1 MSKDT
6 EYNRETFFPF
16 SILEEVIFIL
26 KEKECSFVT
35 YSDFN
40 LNLIHPR
47 LDRLSYL
54 MEFVNFNLNDYNK
67 FDKAAELTKI
77 LLEKLF
83 FKKKLFNFLSQ
94 ANKRLGPVVVL
105 QHDADQQPYKTVDMM
120 NYEKS
125 LGVISSSY
133 FFKKQNFDPEETY
146 KLDIEELKAL
156 ENQGFEIGYHLNA
169 YELAEY
175 DLIRTKEIINEDIA
189 YFEKNFNLRTFVP
202 HGGHPSKNG
211 QNNDNIAYEGLLR
224 KYSWCYNGLG
234 FCQNESWS
242 DGNIY
247 FEDIEDPRKVA
258 ARLTKGQRGMF
269 LMHPQYYGDRLS
281 PEYHRLPVSKE
292 IWWKNLWSL

>member
-1 MSKDT
+1 MSKDA

-16 SILEEVIFIL
+16 SILEEVIDIL
-26 KEKECSFVT
+26 KEKQCSFVT
-35 YSDFN
+35 YADFN

-54 MEFVNFNLNDYNK
+54 FEFVNFNLSDSNK
-67 FDKAAELTKI
+67 VAKTAILTKF
-77 LLEKLF
+77 LLEKLLIR
-83 FKKKLFNFLSQ
+83 KKLFQFLTQ
-94 ANKRLGPVVVL
+94 ANNKVGPVVVL

-146 KLDIEELKAL
+146 KLDVEELKAL
-156 ENQGFEIGYHLNA
+156 EDQGFEIGYHLNA

-175 DLIRTKEIINEDIA
+175 DLKKAKEIIKDDLA
-189 YFEKNFNLRTFVP
+189 YFEQNFNLRTFVP
-202 HGGHPSKNG
+202 HGGHPSKDG
-211 QNNDNIAYEGLLR
+211 LNNDNIAYEGLLR

-247 FEDIEDPRKVA
+247 FEDIEDPRRVA

-269 LMHPQYYGDRLS
+269 LMHPQYYGSQLS

-292 IWWKNLWSL
+292 KWWKELWSL